1 MFDIQAVR
9 SDFPILAR
17 QVHGQP
23 LVYFDNAATS
33 QKPQRVL
40 DAIAHYY
47 EATNSNVHRGVHTLS
62 GEATDAYEGA
72 RVRIGQW
79 FG

>member
-47 EATNSNVHRGVHTLS
+47 EATNSNVHQGVHTLS
-62 GEATDAYEGA
+62 GRQPMPTRA
-72 RVRIGQW
+72 RGC
-79 FG
+79 GLDSGLG